1 MALADAFLSPLGL
14 LALLALI
21 PLAVLYLVRPD
32 PETVRFPTMR
42 FLTEDRKQ
50 DTTNPLFER
59 LRRNLLFLLQAL
71 VIVLLAVSLATPYI
85 TVSESQTVE
94 ETVVVLDTSASM
106 ATEAD
111 GGTRFSAAVAAA
123 RESLSGTASVVVSGP
138 TPEVLVRG
146 GTRQSASAAL
156 SELTVTHTTGDL
168 RGAISQASAVAGE
181 NARIVVLSDFADETA
196 WADAVRTARARGLSV
211 DLRQFG
217 GGGTD
222 NVGLVDRSFSGE
234 NVTVSVRNFGERPVE
249 RTVSLGNQRTRLSLD
264 PGDVVTTT
272 FSVPAGG
279 GTVALSPGD
288 GFPVDDTVPVAA
300 PDDPTIDVLL
310 LTNDRSRY
318 LTTAL
323 SVVDEVD
330 LTVDSPPTTVEG
342 EYDVIVFSNVDR
354 ERLLRGTVES
364 ARTVVERGGGVVV
377 QAQENPPPVYGDLL
391 LVDPGSVRP
400 TPTLRVAEDPVVSG
414 IGFTPPEEYLAGSLR
429 SGRAL
434 VSTAGGTPIV
444 AVDRR
449 GAGRVMYYGY
459 LDGTSFRFNYQYPV
473 FWKRSMFYLAGRESL
488 SALNRETGAR
498 LRFDEPTTVETP
510 GGTVTEQTVT
520 LDRVGVYGVGDR
532 RVSAAL
538 LSPQESAV
546 AVDPLSARSDVADV
560 ATREESQRVPR
571 PVTEW
576 VVVAALAVMVLE
588 LGYMKRRGDV

>member
-14 LALLALI
+14 LALLALL

-50 DTTNPLFER
+50 DTTNPLLER

-106 ATEAD
+106 ATQTD
-111 GGTRFSAAVAAA
+111 GTTRFGAAVAAA

-138 TPEVLVRG
+138 TPDVLVRG

-156 SELTVTHTTGDL
+156 SELSVSHTTGDL
-168 RGAISQASAVAGE
+168 RGAIAQASAVAGE

-217 GGGTD
+217 GESVD
-222 NVGLVDRSFSGE
+222 NVGVVDRSFSGE
-234 NVTVSVRNFGERPVE
+234 EVTVSVRNFGTQPAE
-249 RTVSLGNQRTRLSLD
+249 RTVSLGDQRQRLALQ
-264 PGDVVTTT
+264 PGDVVTAT
-272 FSVPAGG
+272 FRVPAGG
-279 GTVALSPGD
+279 GTVSLSPGD
-288 GFPVDDTVPVAA
+288 AFPVDDTVPVAA
-300 PDDPTIDVLL
+300 PEDPTIDVLL

-318 LTTAL
+318 LSTAL
-323 SVVDEVD
+323 SVIDEVELD
-330 LTVDSPPTTVEG
+330 VDSPPTTVEG
-342 EYDVIVFSNVDR
+342 DYDVVVFGDVDR

-364 ARTVVERGGGVVV
+364 ARDVVAGGGGAVV

-391 LVDPGSVRP
+391 LVPPENVRSTPSLQVAADP
-400 TPTLRVAEDPVVSG
+400 LVSG
-414 IGFTPPEEYLAGSLR
+414 ISFTPPEEYLAGSLR
-429 SGRAL
+429 SGRTL

-444 AVDRR
+444 AVEQR
-449 GAGRVMYYGY
+449 GAGRIMYYGY
-459 LDGTSFRFNYQYPV
+459 LGETSFRFNYQYPV

-498 LRFDEPTTVETP
+498 LRFEDATAVETP
-510 GGTVTEQTVT
+510 RGTVTEQVVT
-520 LDRVGVYGVGDR
+520 LDSVGVYRIGAR
-532 RVSAAL
+532 RVSASL
-538 LSPQESAV
+538 LSAEESDV
-546 AVDPLSARSDVADV
+546 AADPLSARSDVADV
-560 ATREESQRVPR
+560 VTREESQRVPR

-576 VVVAALAVMVLE
+576 VVLAALAVMVLE